1 MIAHQFESLPQAER
15 FQILVNSCAVP
26 EDVVKRQGRAMTI
39 TIYHNPNCGTS
50 RTVLAALR
58 DGGHEPQVIEY
69 LKQPPSRDTMKSLL
83 AAMNMGPRDILR
95 RKGTPFEE
103 LGLENPA
110 LTDDQ
115 LLDALAAHPILMER
129 PVVQTPL
136 GVRVCRPADR
146 LQEIL
151 PI

>member
-1 MIAHQFESLPQAER
+1 
-15 FQILVNSCAVP
+15 
-26 EDVVKRQGRAMTI
+26 MTI
-39 TIYHNPNCGTS
+39 TIYHNPTCGTS